1 MDESKHKERD
11 RENKKRE
18 REREEKQHGRGDDN
32 DENNP
37 KMIPIRKENN
47 VTREDAE
54 LKDEEE
60 QRRLGEEIQKRRR
73 RAQELLEY
81 FMRKNEEA
89 KLAMNCGYG
98 VEELEINDFP
108 QNARWRL
115 TRKETLAPIS
125 EWTGA
130 AISTRG
136 QYFAPGR
143 IPGPGERKLYLFIEG
158 PNEQS
163 VKRAKSELKRVLEDI
178 MKQALQS
185 ASHPG
190 RYQVL

>member
-1 MDESKHKERD
+1 M
-11 RENKKRE
+11 ENKKRE
-18 REREEKQHGRGDDN
+18 REKEEKQHSRR
-32 DENNP
+32 DERDEKNP
-37 KMIPIRKENN
+37 RMIPIRKENN
-47 VTREDAE
+47 LTREDTE

-89 KLAMNCGYG
+89 KLVMNGGYG

-163 VKRAKSELKRVLEDI
+163 AKKAKSELKQVLEDI
-178 MKQALQS
+178 MKQTLQS

>member
-1 MDESKHKERD
+1 MRASIKKRD
-11 RENKKRE
+11 MENKKRE
-18 REREEKQHGRGDDN
+18 REKEEKQHSRR
-32 DENNP
+32 DERDEKNP
-37 KMIPIRKENN
+37 RMIPIRKENN
-47 VTREDAE
+47 LTREDTE
-54 LKDEEE
+54 LNDEEE

-89 KLAMNCGYG
+89 KLVMNGGYG

-115 TRKETLAPIS
+115 TQKETLAPIL

-178 MKQALQS
+178 MK
-185 ASHPG
+185 
-190 RYQVL
+190 

>member
-1 MDESKHKERD
+1 MYLDPTSIFATNFFSTNSCKTFIWRKAMDESKHKERN

-18 REREEKQHGRGDDN
+18 REREEKQHN
-32 DENNP
+32 DEKNP
-37 KMIPIRKENN
+37 RMIPKRKENN
-47 VTREDAE
+47 LTREDAE

-89 KLAMNCGYG
+89 NLVMNYG

-115 TRKETLAPIS
+115 TRKETFPQKLSLPSLVSYENLVDGKTKPLSIS
-125 EWTGA
+125 
-130 AISTRG
+130 
-136 QYFAPGR
+136 
-143 IPGPGERKLYLFIEG
+143 
-158 PNEQS
+158 QS
-163 VKRAKSELKRVLEDI
+163 
-178 MKQALQS
+178 
-185 ASHPG
+185 
-190 RYQVL
+190 

>member
-1 MDESKHKERD
+1 MRASIKKRD
-11 RENKKRE
+11 MENKKRE
-18 REREEKQHGRGDDN
+18 REKEEKQHSRR
-32 DENNP
+32 DERDEKNP
-37 KMIPIRKENN
+37 RMIPIRKENN
-47 VTREDAE
+47 LTREDTE
-54 LKDEEE
+54 LNDEEE

-89 KLAMNCGYG
+89 KLVMNGGYG

-143 IPGPGERKLYLFIEG
+143 IPSR
-158 PNEQS
+158 
-163 VKRAKSELKRVLEDI
+163 
-178 MKQALQS
+178 
-185 ASHPG
+185 
-190 RYQVL
+190 

>member
-1 MDESKHKERD
+1 MRASIKKRD
-11 RENKKRE
+11 MENKKRE
-18 REREEKQHGRGDDN
+18 REKEEKQHSRR
-32 DENNP
+32 DERDEKNP
-37 KMIPIRKENN
+37 RMIPIRKENN
-47 VTREDAE
+47 LTREDTE

-89 KLAMNCGYG
+89 KSVVNGGYG
-98 VEELEINDFP
+98 VEELVINDFP

-136 QYFAPGR
+136 KYFAPGR
-143 IPGPGERKLYLFIEG
+143 ISGPGERKLYLFIEG

-163 VKRAKSELKRVLEDI
+163 AKKAKSELKRVLEDI
-178 MKQALQS
+178 MKQTLQS